1 MFEKLFKFENVGKT
15 TFKSENVENKTIFR
29 FENVNNAISI
39 ICYKVSGGESK
50 YLTSIS
56 GF

>member
-1 MFEKLFKFENVGKT
+1 MLEKLFKFENVGKT
-15 TFKSENVENKTIFR
+15 TFKSENVKNKTIFR